1 MRILVTGGLGAV
13 GAPLV
18 KELRRRGHKVWV
30 CDLRH
35 AEGPDYFRCD
45 VSQFR
50 QLERL
55 FNLNAFDYVYH
66 LAAEFGRWNGEDY
79 YETLWNTN
87 VIGTKNLIRLQE
99 ELRFRMIFFSS
110 SEVYGD
116 YQGVMSEEV
125 MDTRPIR
132 QLNDYAITKWVN
144 EQQIMNSAAQSG
156 TETVRVRL
164 FNTYGPGEY
173 YSEYRSAICRFIYRA
188 LKDQPYTVYL
198 GHHRTSSY
206 IDDTV
211 RTLANI
217 VENFKPGEAYNIG
230 GTQYHDMK
238 YVSDLILKYLGKS
251 DDKVIYQESEPFTTA
266 DKRIDTAKAAR
277 DLGHSPQVSLEEGI
291 PRTIEWMRHIYQLE
305 ALVSE

>member
-1 MRILVTGGLGAV
+1 MGAV
-13 GAPLV
+13 GAPLAQ
-18 KELRRRGHKVWV
+18 ELRGRGHRVWV
-30 CDLRH
+30 CDLKH
-35 AEGPDYFRCD
+35 AEGPDYYRCD

-50 QLERL
+50 QLAKL
-55 FNLNAFDYVYH
+55 FSQNMFDYVYH
-66 LAAEFGRWNGEDY
+66 LAAEFGRWNGEDF

-125 MDTRPIR
+125 MDTRPVR

-144 EQQIMNSAAQSG
+144 EQQIMNSAAQCG
-156 TETVRVRL
+156 AETVRVRL

-188 LKDQPYTVYL
+188 LTDQPYTVYL

-217 VENFKPGEAYNIG
+217 PENFKPGEVYNIG
-230 GTQYHDMK
+230 GTQHHDMK

-251 DDKVIYQESEPFTTA
+251 DDKVIYQKSEPFTTA
-266 DKRIDTAKAAR
+266 DKQIDTSRAAR
-277 DLGHSPQVSLEEGI
+277 DLGHSPRVTLEEGI
-291 PRTIEWMRHIYQLE
+291 PWTIEWMRHAYQL
-305 ALVSE
+305 